1 MKLIKNESHRIFGSC
16 RSLHQNKVCTYVLYS
31 SLCDIIFAT
40 IITVRTST
48 RGPSMNNWLMPINS
62 NFSKTFYKYIL
73 PIKMLM
79 QISIYLI
86 WVWYFLISR
95 IPNFRLDTPC
105 TDICFQFWQK
115 LFFCTHHTH
124 WSMDA
129 KNPKLFWPNSK

>member
-1 MKLIKNESHRIFGSC
+1 MR
-16 RSLHQNKVCTYVLYS
+16 HQNKVCTYVLYS
-31 SLCDIIFAT
+31 SQCDIIFAT

-86 WVWYFLISR
+86 LVWYFLISR

-115 LFFCTHHTH
+115 LFFAHITLIDQWTQKILSCFDFYTRNCSKHR
-124 WSMDA
+124 
-129 KNPKLFWPNSK
+129 KLLDCWT